1 MFWEFRYYEV
11 KILSHFSDLKNERER
26 ELRRVSA
33 RNFFVKTRNQNRI
46 EKHFPSFGFD
56 FLKLT
61 DYNSALCFTV
71 PVNYNCQDHTQHF

>member
-33 RNFFVKTRNQNRI
+33 RNFFCQCGWHVNR
-46 EKHFPSFGFD
+46 KD
-56 FLKLT
+56 VMK
-61 DYNSALCFTV
+61 
-71 PVNYNCQDHTQHF
+71 

>member
-1 MFWEFRYYEV
+1 MFWEFRYTEV
-11 KILSHFSDLKNERER
+11 ENLSHFSDLKNERER

-56 FLKLT
+56 F
-61 DYNSALCFTV
+61 
-71 PVNYNCQDHTQHF
+71 

>member
-1 MFWEFRYYEV
+1 MVSFNFMLWEFSYNDVEN
-11 KILSHFSDLKNERER
+11 LSHFSDFKNEPER

-56 FLKLT
+56 F
-61 DYNSALCFTV
+61 
-71 PVNYNCQDHTQHF
+71 

>member
-33 RNFFVKTRNQNRI
+33 RNFFVKTQYCQNIKSKSNR
-46 EKHFPSFGFD
+46 ETFSKFRF
-56 FLKLT
+56 
-61 DYNSALCFTV
+61 
-71 PVNYNCQDHTQHF
+71 